1 MNTLNVA
8 FERESTVNYKHN
20 HVEYVATP
28 DQESELKTK
37 LQAAGL
43 AVDVKPYT
51 RINKQQHA
59 STAGEALHFQPGNYE
74 MKGFSPSQF

>member
-8 FERESTVNYKHN
+8 FERESAVNYKHN

-28 DQESELKTK
+28 DQEAELKTK

-51 RINKQQHA
+51 RIREQHHVLLPTDGEA
-59 STAGEALHFQPGNYE
+59 VLSPPEHYEMAGE
-74 MKGFSPSQF
+74 